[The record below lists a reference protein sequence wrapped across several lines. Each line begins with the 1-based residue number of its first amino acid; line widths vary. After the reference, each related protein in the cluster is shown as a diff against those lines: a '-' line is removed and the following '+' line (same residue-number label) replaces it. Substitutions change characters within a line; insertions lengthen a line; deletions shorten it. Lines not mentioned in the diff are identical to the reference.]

1 MTLTLLLVL
10 AGLLATD
17 EPRSGPT
24 LSCGSGAQPAAAVQ
38 AARSEQ
44 PFGMAPLQLGNP
56 SRMGPFQLAKAPRLA
71 VRSKQASPGMTQLQN
86 RRTGVTCTMRIVR
99 VEASVDPGILAST
112 METRAN
118 PMVRNELSPCV
129 E

>member
-24 LSCGSGAQPAAAVQ
+24 LSCRSGAQPAAVQ

-44 PFGMAPLQLGNP
+44 PFGIAPLQLGNP
-56 SRMGPFQLAKAPRLA
+56 GRKGPFQLAKTPRLA
-71 VRSKQASPGMTQLQN
+71 VRSKQASPGMTQLRN

-99 VEASVDPGILAST
+99 VEPSVDPGILAST
-112 METRAN
+112 METRTD